1 MWRCREHLASN
12 LSAGRCLLSSAPPSY
27 VSSPF
32 PSLYRDMGMV
42 IGFRG
47 VISSRRSYLTI
58 SVLRPCAKSVISAES
73 TSEDITQASSVIP
86 DGGGRCT
93 GGGERRIRS

>member
-1 MWRCREHLASN
+1 MSPQPNTLFFDIITIPHL
-12 LSAGRCLLSSAPPSY
+12 C
-27 VSSPF
+27 
-32 PSLYRDMGMV
+32 RDMGMV

-86 DGGGRCT
+86 DGGGKCT